1 MAAEAAEEMGAG
13 AGAAVGEKG
22 PATADRAMGKT
33 GRTEEEKGDAAADKG
48 KGSTA
53 EKEEKG
59 ATAGNEEEGEEEERA
74 KAEQKGENRP
84 ASAKRGHKKKAEA
97 GEMEGMFT
105 WFSEIALSE
114 NGAAAAERER
124 RERQRF
130 SRTKGQRPEEKGA
143 MEEVAGKKEIFFF
156 MASAVIT
163 LESSDG
169 MLFTVSE
176 EAARLS
182 VPLADM
188 IDQGCAGGIIQL
200 PNVDARALDT
210 VIEYCN
216 KHADAASANSR
227 VDEGSSSCNSEAS
240 EEALMEWD
248 RKLVDGLSQDALCDV
263 IIAAKFLHIKGLLD
277 AACQKVAVVDMVNC
291 KTPEQMHQMEEEDMC
306 TWFSGLTPFSEKGTA
321 AAEGARRGRTVGQ
334 RPEEKGAMAEETE
347 QVAGENDTF
356 FFRASGKIITL
367 KSSDGMLFKVS
378 EAAARLSVLLA
389 DMIDQGCAKGIIQ
402 LPNVDAR
409 ALATVIEYCNE
420 HAAAA
425 ATANPDANHGVAEGS
440 SSCNS
445 EASGEALKEWDR
457 KLVDGLSQD
466 ALYDLIMAVNFLHI
480 KGLLDAACQKV
491 ADMIKGKSVEQTRKM
506 FGIATDFTE
515 EEEEKL
521 RKESPWAFEE

>member
-1 MAAEAAEEMGAG
+1 MGVG

-22 PATADRAMGKT
+22 PATAGRAMGKT
-33 GRTEEEKGDAAADKG
+33 GPTEEEKGDAAADKG

-53 EKEEKG
+53 
-59 ATAGNEEEGEEEERA
+59 GNEEEGEEEEEDGERA
-74 KAEQKGENRP
+74 TAEQKGENRS

-97 GEMEGMFT
+97 EETEGMVT

-114 NGAAAAERER
+114 NGAAAERER
-124 RERQRF
+124 RERQSF

-143 MEEVAGKKEIFFF
+143 MEEAAAKKEIFFF
-156 MASAVIT
+156 KARAVIT

-188 IDQGCAGGIIQL
+188 IDQGCAGGIIQI
-200 PNVDARALDT
+200 PNVDATALAT

-216 KHADAASANSR
+216 KHADAASANS
-227 VDEGSSSCNSEAS
+227 EAS
-240 EEALMEWD
+240 EEWD
-248 RKLVDGLSQDALCDV
+248 RKLVDGLSQNALCDV
-263 IIAAKFLHIKGLLD
+263 IIAAKFLHIKGLFD
-277 AACQKVAVVDMVNC
+277 AACQKVAVVD
-291 KTPEQMHQMEEEDMC
+291 QIEEEDMC
-306 TWFSGLTPFSEKGTA
+306 TWFSGLTPLSEKGTA
-321 AAEGARRGRTVGQ
+321 AAEGARTNGQ
-334 RPEEKGAMAEETE
+334 RPEKKGAMAEETE

-409 ALATVIEYCNE
+409 AQ
-420 HAAAA
+420 
-425 ATANPDANHGVAEGS
+425 P
-440 SSCNS
+440 
-445 EASGEALKEWDR
+445 R
-457 KLVDGLSQD
+457 
-466 ALYDLIMAVNFLHI
+466 
-480 KGLLDAACQKV
+480 
-491 ADMIKGKSVEQTRKM
+491 
-506 FGIATDFTE
+506 
-515 EEEEKL
+515 
-521 RKESPWAFEE
+521 

>member
-1 MAAEAAEEMGAG
+1 
-13 AGAAVGEKG
+13 
-22 PATADRAMGKT
+22 
-33 GRTEEEKGDAAADKG
+33 
-48 KGSTA
+48 
-53 EKEEKG
+53 
-59 ATAGNEEEGEEEERA
+59 
-74 KAEQKGENRP
+74 
-84 ASAKRGHKKKAEA
+84 
-97 GEMEGMFT
+97 
-105 WFSEIALSE
+105 
-114 NGAAAAERER
+114 
-124 RERQRF
+124 
-130 SRTKGQRPEEKGA
+130 

-216 KHADAASANSR
+216 KHADAASSNSR

-291 KTPEQMHQMEEEDMC
+291 KTPEQMHQIEEEDMC

-409 ALATVIEYCNE
+409 ALVTVIEYCNE
-420 HAAAA
+420 HAASA

-515 EEEEKL
+515 EEEEEL

>member
-105 WFSEIALSE
+105 C
-114 NGAAAAERER
+114 
-124 RERQRF
+124 
-130 SRTKGQRPEEKGA
+130 
-143 MEEVAGKKEIFFF
+143 
-156 MASAVIT
+156 AVIT

>member
-1 MAAEAAEEMGAG
+1 MAAEEKQEMGAG
-13 AGAAVGEKG
+13 AAPGEKG
-22 PATADRAMGKT
+22 PTTGDKAMGKT
-33 GRTEEEKGDAAADKG
+33 GATEEMKGDAAADKQ

-59 ATAGNEEEGEEEERA
+59 ATAGDEEKGDEEEE
-74 KAEQKGENRP
+74 AEQKGENQS

-97 GEMEGMFT
+97 EET
-105 WFSEIALSE
+105 AAE
-114 NGAAAAERER
+114 NGAAATERER
-124 RERQRF
+124 RERQSF

-156 MASAVIT
+156 KASAVIT

-188 IDQGCAGGIIQL
+188 IDQGCAEGIIQL
-200 PNVDARALDT
+200 PNVDATALAT

-227 VDEGSSSCNSEAS
+227 ANEGGSSCNSEAS
-240 EEALMEWD
+240 VEALMEWD

-263 IIAAKFLHIKGLLD
+263 IIAAKFLRIKGLFD
-277 AACQKVAVVDMVNC
+277 AACQKVAVVDMVNS
-291 KTPEQMHQMEEEDMC
+291 KTPGQMHQIEEEDMC

-321 AAEGARRGRTVGQ
+321 AAEGARTNGQ
-334 RPEEKGAMAEETE
+334 RPEEKGAMAEEKE

-378 EAAARLSVLLA
+378 EAAARLSVVLA
-389 DMIDQGCAKGIIQ
+389 DMIDQDCAKGIIQ

-420 HAAAA
+420 HADAT

-445 EASGEALKEWDR
+445 EASSEVLKEWDR

-515 EEEEKL
+515 EEEEEL
-521 RKESPWAFEE
+521 RKESPWAFE

>member
-33 GRTEEEKGDAAADKG
+33 GRTEEEKGDAAADKE

-105 WFSEIALSE
+105 C
-114 NGAAAAERER
+114 
-124 RERQRF
+124 
-130 SRTKGQRPEEKGA
+130 
-143 MEEVAGKKEIFFF
+143 
-156 MASAVIT
+156 AVIT

-216 KHADAASANSR
+216 KHADAASSNSR

-291 KTPEQMHQMEEEDMC
+291 KTPEQMHQIEEEDMC

-409 ALATVIEYCNE
+409 ALVTVIEYCNE
-420 HAAAA
+420 HAASA

-515 EEEEKL
+515 EEEEEL

>member
-1 MAAEAAEEMGAG
+1 
-13 AGAAVGEKG
+13 
-22 PATADRAMGKT
+22 
-33 GRTEEEKGDAAADKG
+33 
-48 KGSTA
+48 
-53 EKEEKG
+53 
-59 ATAGNEEEGEEEERA
+59 
-74 KAEQKGENRP
+74 
-84 ASAKRGHKKKAEA
+84 
-97 GEMEGMFT
+97 MEGKLT

-114 NGAAAAERER
+114 KGMSAAERER

-130 SRTKGQRPEEKGA
+130 SGTKGQRPEEKGA
-143 MEEVAGKKEIFFF
+143 MEEVSGKKEIFFF

-200 PNVDARALDT
+200 PDVDARALAT

-240 EEALMEWD
+240 VEALMEWD

-263 IIAAKFLHIKGLLD
+263 IIAAKFLHIKGLFD
-277 AACQKVAVVDMVNC
+277 AACQKVAVVD
-291 KTPEQMHQMEEEDMC
+291 QIEEEDVC

-321 AAEGARRGRTVGQ
+321 AAEGARTNGQ
-334 RPEEKGAMAEETE
+334 RPEKKGAMGEEAE

-356 FFRASGKIITL
+356 FFGASGKIITL

-420 HAAAA
+420 HADAT

-466 ALYDLIMAVNFLHI
+466 ALYDLIMATNFLHI

-515 EEEEKL
+515 EEEEL